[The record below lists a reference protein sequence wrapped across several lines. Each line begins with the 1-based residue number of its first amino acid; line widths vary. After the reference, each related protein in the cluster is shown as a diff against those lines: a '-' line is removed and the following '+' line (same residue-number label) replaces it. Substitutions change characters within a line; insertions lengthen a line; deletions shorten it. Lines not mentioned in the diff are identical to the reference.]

1 MDGTTHERVHGPF
14 ARQVIAA
21 PLMLSVMT
29 SPQESFTQQGP
40 LPLLISQNFADLGL
54 PFVQPRMLHVNSVS
68 DAIENVTLMYC
79 PPDRR
84 VKVEV
89 PLKVGVPILQPST

>member
-1 MDGTTHERVHGPF
+1 MGDT
-14 ARQVIAA
+14 
-21 PLMLSVMT
+21 
-29 SPQESFTQQGP
+29 
-40 LPLLISQNFADLGL
+40 ADLCADL
-54 PFVQPRMLHVNSVS
+54 VLLCVQPRMLHVNSVS

-89 PLKVGVPILQPST
+89 PLKVCGQARHMAITHIFLQIGQAKY